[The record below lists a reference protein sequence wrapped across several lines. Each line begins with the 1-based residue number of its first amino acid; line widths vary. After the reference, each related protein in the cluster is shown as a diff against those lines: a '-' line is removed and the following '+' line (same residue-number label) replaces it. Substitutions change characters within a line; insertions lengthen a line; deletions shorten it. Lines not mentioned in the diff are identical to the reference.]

1 MRNYITLNGVR
12 SDTINGLLIQTLAP
26 ITKPEVRTEI
36 DEIDGRDGDVITRLG
51 YKSYDKKIEIGLHG
65 SYIVDD
71 VIEYFVTNDSGTVT
85 FSNEPKYYYNYD
97 ILDNIDFTRLIRYK
111 TAELTLHVQPFKYL
125 VGEKKHVLTASG
137 TVKNSGNTTARP
149 VIHLTG
155 SGTVGVSLNSNEI
168 FKVDLSNDTEI
179 TIDTFK
185 LDAYNGSELKNRL
198 VTGDISK
205 FVLKQ
210 GENTIDFTGTVTRC
224 EFSNY
229 SRWI

>member
-1 MRNYITLNGVR
+1 MRNYITLNGVS

-71 VIEYFVTNDSGTVT
+71 IIEYFVTNDSGAVT

-125 VGEKKHVLTASG
+125 VGEEKHVLTASG
-137 TVKNSGNTTARP
+137 TVKNSGNTMARP

-155 SGTVGVSLNSNEI
+155 NGTVGVSLNSNEI

-229 SRWI
+229 NRWI

>member
-1 MRNYITLNGVR
+1 M
-12 SDTINGLLIQTLAP
+12 
-26 ITKPEVRTEI
+26 
-36 DEIDGRDGDVITRLG
+36 
-51 YKSYDKKIEIGLHG
+51 
-65 SYIVDD
+65 
-71 VIEYFVTNDSGTVT
+71 
-85 FSNEPKYYYNYD
+85 
-97 ILDNIDFTRLIRYK
+97 
-111 TAELTLHVQPFKYL
+111 
-125 VGEKKHVLTASG
+125 
-137 TVKNSGNTTARP
+137 ARP

-155 SGTVGVSLNSNEI
+155 RGTVGVSLNSNEI

-229 SRWI
+229 NRWI

>member
-1 MRNYITLNGVR
+1 MRNYITLNGVS

-71 VIEYFVTNDSGTVT
+71 IIEYFVTNDSGTVT

-125 VGEKKHVLTASG
+125 VGEEKHVLTASG
-137 TVKNSGNTTARP
+137 TVKNSGNTMARP

-155 SGTVGVSLNSNEI
+155 NGTVGVSLNSNEI

-210 GENTIDFTGTVTRC
+210 GENTIDFTGTVTSC
-224 EFSNY
+224 AFSNY

>member
-71 VIEYFVTNDSGTVT
+71 VIEYFVTNDSGKVI

-97 ILDNIDFTRLIRYK
+97 ILDNIDFARLIRYK

-125 VGEKKHVLTASG
+125 VGEGKHVLTASG

-149 VIHLTG
+149 VINLTG

>member
-1 MRNYITLNGVR
+1 MRNYITLNGVS

-26 ITKPEVRTEI
+26 VTKPEVRTEI

-71 VIEYFVTNDSGTVT
+71 VIEYFVTNDSGKVI

-97 ILDNIDFTRLIRYK
+97 ILDNIDFARLIRYK

-125 VGEKKHVLTASG
+125 VGEEKHVLTASG

-155 SGTVGVSLNSNEI
+155 RGTVGVSLNSNEI
-168 FKVDLSNDTEI
+168 CKVDLSNDTEI

-210 GENTIDFTGTVTRC
+210 GENTIDFTGTVTSC
-224 EFSNY
+224 AFSNY
-229 SRWI
+229 NRWI

>member
-1 MRNYITLNGVR
+1 MRNYITLNGVS

-71 VIEYFVTNDSGTVT
+71 IIEYFVTNDSGAVT

-125 VGEKKHVLTASG
+125 VGEEKHVLTASG

-155 SGTVGVSLNSNEI
+155 RGTVGVSLNSNEI

>member
-1 MRNYITLNGVR
+1 MRNFITLNGVS

-71 VIEYFVTNDSGTVT
+71 IIEYFVTNDSGAVT

-125 VGEKKHVLTASG
+125 VGEEKHVLTASG

-155 SGTVGVSLNSNEI
+155 RGTVGVSLNSNEI

-229 SRWI
+229 NRWI

>member
-1 MRNYITLNGVR
+1 MRNYITLNGVS

-71 VIEYFVTNDSGTVT
+71 IIEYFVTNDSGAVT

-125 VGEKKHVLTASG
+125 VGEEKHVLTASG

-155 SGTVGVSLNSNEI
+155 RGTVGVSLNSNEI

-229 SRWI
+229 NRWI